1 MAKVCINTYPTA
13 FITPGGGEVQLRKTY
28 EHLLKQGCQVE
39 LYNQW
44 EPNLDR
50 FDIVHYFSVYGGSLD
65 FCQKVKESGKKL
77 VVSPVIWLDDMKKYP
92 VGEIQAILN
101 LADLILPNSQ
111 AEAEMLNQKLG
122 IPMEKF
128 HIVYN
133 AVEPDVFS
141 NIDSDLF
148 RNKYKLGKYMLNVA
162 NIEPRKNQ
170 KTLIEAVRE
179 VDIPLVIIGHVR
191 DEDYARECR
200 ELAREGNVY
209 FIEPLEHNSP
219 MLLSAYAGA
228 ELFVLPS
235 TLETPGLAALEAAAA
250 GCKRLLLTDIGSARE
265 YFGERA
271 DYIEDIY
278 NVDLLQKMLS
288 DILKRDNTL
297 SDGSIKKY
305 ILSSFS
311 WKNASCSTLDSYI
324 KVLKSD
330 FVPQNV
336 DINDKNI
343 KLLSGWYELEY
354 DGSKHFRWMSQNG
367 YFEIKPGKIT
377 LLFYL
382 PIDTE
387 IKFGENAWEFYRKG
401 LHEVEIHE
409 VDAKKIQISLK
420 EYFSVKD
427 DTRELGIKVFYV
439 LWKGGKK

>member
-13 FITPGGGEVQLRKTY
+13 FITSGGGEVQLRKTY

-44 EPNLDR
+44 DPNLDK

-65 FCQKVKESGKKL
+65 FCRKVKESGKKL

-250 GCKRLLLTDIGSARE
+250 GCKRLLLTDIGSA
-265 YFGERA
+265 
-271 DYIEDIY
+271 
-278 NVDLLQKMLS
+278 
-288 DILKRDNTL
+288 
-297 SDGSIKKY
+297 
-305 ILSSFS
+305 
-311 WKNASCSTLDSYI
+311 
-324 KVLKSD
+324 
-330 FVPQNV
+330 
-336 DINDKNI
+336 
-343 KLLSGWYELEY
+343 
-354 DGSKHFRWMSQNG
+354 
-367 YFEIKPGKIT
+367 
-377 LLFYL
+377 
-382 PIDTE
+382 
-387 IKFGENAWEFYRKG
+387 
-401 LHEVEIHE
+401 
-409 VDAKKIQISLK
+409 
-420 EYFSVKD
+420 
-427 DTRELGIKVFYV
+427 
-439 LWKGGKK
+439 

>member
-13 FITPGGGEVQLRKTY
+13 YITPGGGEVQLRKTY

-65 FCQKVKESGKKL
+65 FCRKVKESGKKL

-128 HIVYN
+128 HVVYN

-141 NIDSDLF
+141 NIDSELF

-265 YFGERA
+265 YFGEKA

-278 NVDLLQKMLS
+278 NVDYLHMGIRELL
-288 DILKRDNTL
+288 
-297 SDGSIKKY
+297 KKAKQEESSYKNY
-305 ILSSFS
+305 IIEHFS
-311 WKNASCSTLDSYI
+311 WKSVATRTIEAYR
-324 KVLKSD
+324 KVFRLHKIDD
-330 FVPQNV
+330 F
-336 DINDKNI
+336 DIFDESI
-343 KLLSGWYELEY
+343 KLVHGVHELEY
-354 DGSKHFRWMSQNG
+354 DGIKHFRWLSKI
-367 YFEIKPGKIT
+367 FEFRVNQYVHYIEVEVDCPIKTQIK
-377 LLFYL
+377 LCNQEWRNL
-382 PIDTE
+382 PIGTHVLKFINTNQLNVFKFFINNNFYVKNE
-387 IKFGENAWEFYRKG
+387 KRNLAIKCYR
-401 LHEVEIHE
+401 
-409 VDAKKIQISLK
+409 
-420 EYFSVKD
+420 
-427 DTRELGIKVFYV
+427 IKVF
-439 LWKGGKK
+439 GK

>member
-128 HIVYN
+128 YIVYN

-265 YFGERA
+265 YFGEKA

-278 NVDLLQKMLS
+278 NINKLRASIFYTLHKDVELCNSMIHMMRDKLS
-288 DILKRDNTL
+288 WENAARQTFSAYKKVMYNSQDFSLDII
-297 SDGSIKKY
+297 SDY
-305 ILSSFS
+305 IIP
-311 WKNASCSTLDSYI
+311 CGGI
-324 KVLKSD
+324 
-330 FVPQNV
+330 
-336 DINDKNI
+336 
-343 KLLSGWYELEY
+343 YELEY
-354 DGSKHFRWMSQNG
+354 DGEKHFRWLSDRAIFKLSKDVCSLCFDFECPVPSRIKIGSSDWFCMSRGRCSFTWENE
-367 YFEIKPGKIT
+367 FLSSTVVIKV
-377 LLFYL
+377 
-382 PIDTE
+382 
-387 IKFGENAWEFYRKG
+387 EN
-401 LHEVEIHE
+401 
-409 VDAKKIQISLK
+409 
-420 EYFSVKD
+420 EYSVKGESRGI
-427 DTRELGIKVFYV
+427 TVKCCGIK
-439 LWKGGKK
+439 